1 MLALINGT
9 GNSELYVYEVKT
21 EDLKPLSL
29 QFIVIIIIHLID
41 ECSNDSKKL
50 FKVVTSLCKAPR
62 DEPQLPLYDDL
73 SQLTN
78 MFGEYFY
85 RKIEL
90 IRNDI
95 DNTTIDPQPV
105 EYRRPEVKLE
115 SFTPVSDQEV
125 HDIIMQ
131 SSNASCELDTIPTW
145 LVKLCSNELTP
156 ILTKIINL
164 SLEEGHVPDDENRS
178 IKAVFKKIWPG
189 SSL

>member
-1 MLALINGT
+1 MF
-9 GNSELYVYEVKT
+9 ELFITQENVKNQGI
-21 EDLKPLSL
+21 S
-29 QFIVIIIIHLID
+29 IYI
-41 ECSNDSKKL
+41 S
-50 FKVVTSLCKAPR
+50 
-62 DEPQLPLYDDL
+62 QLPPHDDL

-131 SSNASCELDTIPTW
+131 SSNASCELDPIPSW

-164 SLEEGHVPDDENRS
+164 SLEEGHVPDAWKIALLKPFLKNFRPVCNLSFISKSAE
-178 IKAVFKKIWPG
+178 KAVVE
-189 SSL
+189 